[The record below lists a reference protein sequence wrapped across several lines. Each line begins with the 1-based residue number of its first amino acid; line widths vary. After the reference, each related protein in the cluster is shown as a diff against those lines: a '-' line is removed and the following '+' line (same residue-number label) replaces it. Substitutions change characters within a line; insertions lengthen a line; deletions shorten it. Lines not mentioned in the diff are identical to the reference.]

1 AFEFKVLPNNIGYVS
16 LQSFENAE
24 VSKEFEKNFEAIS
37 GTSALILDI
46 RNNGGGNSSF
56 GWSILGMLTDKDFKT
71 SKWHTRSYKPAFR
84 AWGRQEEIFGE
95 DSGDFPADRSKYYSR
110 PVVVLTGPATFSA
123 AEDFAVAFDA
133 MKRGLIIGE
142 PTGGSTGQPLF
153 FRLPGGGSARVTTK
167 RDSYPDGKEFVG
179 RGVIPDIVVK
189 PNIPD
194 IRARRDTVL
203 EAARSELAKNL
214 K

>member
-1 AFEFKVLPNNIGYVS
+1 
-16 LQSFENAE
+16 
-24 VSKEFEKNFEAIS
+24 
-37 GTSALILDI
+37 
-46 RNNGGGNSSF
+46 
-56 GWSILGMLTDKDFKT
+56 M
-71 SKWHTRSYKPAFR
+71 
-84 AWGRQEEIFGE
+84 
-95 DSGDFPADRSKYYSR
+95 
-110 PVVVLTGPATFSA
+110 
-123 AEDFAVAFDA
+123 
-133 MKRGLIIGE
+133 
-142 PTGGSTGQPLF
+142 
-153 FRLPGGGSARVTTK
+153 TTK